1 MIGSLR
7 RTVGWLYPGLRV
19 KRWIL
24 LLTAGLAAIS
34 LGIMLIANLWVFD
47 LIGSLG
53 GGPRRATVVGIAVA
67 VAGFLV
73 VALALR
79 QLVRSVAIALH
90 PEAESR
96 LVDLM
101 LSQRRLQVGP
111 RVVAVGGGTGLS
123 ALLRGLKQCTT
134 NLTAI
139 ATVADDGGSSG
150 RLRENMGVPAPGD
163 IRNCLVALADS
174 EPLMTELFQYR
185 FNGESGELHGHS
197 FGNLLI
203 AALTE
208 ITGDF
213 EQAVRET
220 SRVLAIR
227 GRVLPHTV
235 DAVTLCARMK
245 DGTVVRGE
253 SAITAAGGEIDYVYL
268 DPPNPR
274 GLDEVAGAI
283 AEADLI
289 VIGPGSTYTSVIPNF
304 LVPSVNEAI
313 TNASAP
319 RVFICNIMTQPGET
333 TGYSASDHVRAVL
346 RHSGGMPFDY
356 VLMNAAPVPEWV
368 RRRYRTTGADVVE
381 PDYTEVARLGLMPVR
396 ANLVS
401 VSSDGWVR
409 HDPEAVTR
417 KLMELLTEHAPARV

>member
-1 MIGSLR
+1 MISSLR
-7 RTVGWLYPGLRV
+7 RAVGWLYPGLRV
-19 KRWIL
+19 KRWLL
-24 LLTAGLAAIS
+24 LLTVGLAAVS
-34 LGIMLIANLWVFD
+34 FGILLIANLWVFD

-53 GGPRRATVVGIAVA
+53 GGPRRATVVGMAA
-67 VAGFLV
+67 MAAGLLV
-73 VALALR
+73 VAFSLQR
-79 QLVRSVAIALH
+79 LVRSVACALH

-111 RVVAVGGGTGLS
+111 RVVVIGGGTGLS
-123 ALLRGLKQCTT
+123 SLLRGLKQATT

-185 FNGESGELHGHS
+185 FNGESGDLHGHS

-213 EQAVRET
+213 EQAIRET

-227 GRVLPHTV
+227 GRVLPPTADSV
-235 DAVTLCARMK
+235 ALCARMK

-268 DPPNPR
+268 DPPNPH
-274 GLDEVAGAI
+274 GLDDVTRVI

-304 LVPSVNEAI
+304 LVPSVNEAVCRA
-313 TNASAP
+313 TAT
-319 RVFICNIMTQPGET
+319 RVFVCNIMTQPGET
-333 TGYSASDHVRAVL
+333 TGYSASDHVRAIL

-368 RRRYRTTGADVVE
+368 RQRYRATGADLVE
-381 PDYTEVARLGLMPVR
+381 PDYTEVARLGLIPVR
-396 ANLVS
+396 ADLVS
-401 VSSDGWVR
+401 VSADGWVR
-409 HDPEAVTR
+409 HDPDAVAR
-417 KLMELLTEHAPARV
+417 KLMELVAERAPVLV